1 MNVALNL
8 TVQQIPAHTRAPRVE
23 VWRELKDRYFETK
36 PCKHCG
42 DTRRYKSNK
51 RCVNCHAQAAALKW
65 AAANHKKG
73 TAK

>member
-8 TVQQIPAHTRAPRVE
+8 TVQQILAQTRTPRVE
-23 VWRELKDRYFETK
+23 VWRALKDRYFETK

-51 RCVNCHAQAAALKW
+51 RCVSCHAQAAALKW
-65 AAANHKKG
+65 AAEHPKKG